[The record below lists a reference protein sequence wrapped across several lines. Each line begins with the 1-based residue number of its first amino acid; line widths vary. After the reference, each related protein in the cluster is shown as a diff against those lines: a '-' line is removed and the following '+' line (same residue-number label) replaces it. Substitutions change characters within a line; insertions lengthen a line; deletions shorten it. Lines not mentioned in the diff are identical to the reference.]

1 MPFELKENYSYD
13 CIVLTSGKDE
23 KKLTDALESL
33 GCDYT
38 QNTNRFTVRL
48 PDTMSALPV
57 IDSCREYITSFEV
70 FTGTMD
76 DAFINITGKEMR

>member
-1 MPFELKENYSYD
+1 
-13 CIVLTSGKDE
+13 
-23 KKLTDALESL
+23 
-33 GCDYT
+33 
-38 QNTNRFTVRL
+38 
-48 PDTMSALPV
+48 MSALPV